1 MRGLIFGAG
10 YGSVALFTLVG
21 VAIALPFTIN
31 LSIWRTGGIIN
42 CGFWYL
48 LLVIV
53 FFIFNGVILYIL
65 RRVYKNRKRED
76 VFAKRTDFCRE
87 ILLSTIIVKAKL

>member
-1 MRGLIFGAG
+1 MRGLISGAG

-21 VAIALPFTIN
+21 VAITLPFTIN
-31 LSIWRTGGIIN
+31 LSIWKIGGIIN

-53 FFIFNGVILYIL
+53 FFILNCIILYIL
-65 RRVYKNRKRED
+65 RRVYKNRKRRC
-76 VFAKRTDFCRE
+76 VAKRTYFCRE
-87 ILLSTIIVKAKL
+87 ILFSTIIVTAKL